1 MMMKNEEFNFMDV
14 FSKGI
19 CVFLMGVLSLSKAQK
34 INEIIKQN
42 GIFRKDTVFTVIS
55 DSKETYLPVT
65 IIKGKEKGPIF
76 SIVAGIHGYEY
87 PPIIA
92 VQELLNEIKP
102 EQVKGTLI
110 IIPIANVEAFQKR
123 TPFINPLDNKNL
135 NNAFPGSPNGT
146 PTDQIANIITKEI
159 ISNSTIFLDIHGGDA
174 NEDLLPFVCYYDRKD
189 SPENTKL
196 AHDLSIR
203 SQIDHIVSYPYN
215 LTSTE
220 PAKYAFKQAT
230 QQGITALSIE
240 AGKLGTVQKENVD
253 MIKTV
258 VYNMLESSGNYVKSK
273 PKIKTERKPTL
284 FDRQDYIK
292 VPETG
297 IFYSELKSGDRVTK
311 NQVLGYITD
320 EFGKKKQDIISKAN
334 GIILYKV
341 GTPPVN
347 KDETL
352 FCIGYSEK

>member
-1 MMMKNEEFNFMDV
+1 MKKAV
-14 FSKGI
+14 LLLL
-19 CVFLMGVLSLSKAQK
+19 VLMGGMVNAQEIK
-34 INEIIKQN
+34 RIIDRNEA
-42 GIFRKDTVFTVIS
+42 FRKDTVFTIKN
-55 DSKETYLPVT
+55 DLKETYLPVT
-65 IIKGKEKGPIF
+65 VIKGKEKGPVF

-102 EQVKGTLI
+102 ENIKGTLI

-123 TPFINPLDNKNL
+123 IPFLNPLDQKNL
-135 NNAFPGSPNGT
+135 NNTFPGSQNGT

-189 SPENTKL
+189 TPENKKL
-196 AHDLSIR
+196 AHDLSVQ

-215 LTSTE
+215 LTPTE

-253 MIKTV
+253 MIKTA
-258 VYNMLESSGNYVKSK
+258 VYNMLESSGNYIRNKSN
-273 PKIKTERKPTL
+273 IKKL
-284 FDRQDYIK
+284 KAILLNQQDYIK
-292 VPETG
+292 VPENG
-297 IFYSELKSGDRVTK
+297 IFYSELKSGDKVTK

-320 EFGKKKQDIISKAN
+320 EFGSKKQNVISKTD
-334 GIILYKV
+334 GIILYKI

-347 KDETL
+347 KGETL
-352 FCIGYSEK
+352 FCIGYSDKK

>member
-1 MMMKNEEFNFMDV
+1 MKKMKKAV
-14 FSKGI
+14 LLLL
-19 CVFLMGVLSLSKAQK
+19 VLMGGMVNAQEIK
-34 INEIIKQN
+34 RIIDRNEA
-42 GIFRKDTVFTVIS
+42 FRKDTVFTIKN
-55 DSKETYLPVT
+55 DLKETYLPVT
-65 IIKGKEKGPIF
+65 VIKGKEKGPVF

-102 EQVKGTLI
+102 ENIKGTLI

-123 TPFINPLDNKNL
+123 IPFLNPLDQKNL
-135 NNAFPGSPNGT
+135 NNTFPGSQNGT

-189 SPENTKL
+189 TPENKKL
-196 AHDLSIR
+196 AHDLSVQ

-215 LTSTE
+215 LTPTE

-253 MIKTV
+253 MIKTA
-258 VYNMLESSGNYVKSK
+258 VYNMLESSGNYIRNKSN
-273 PKIKTERKPTL
+273 IKKL
-284 FDRQDYIK
+284 KAILLNQQDYIK
-292 VPETG
+292 VPENG
-297 IFYSELKSGDRVTK
+297 IFYSELKSGDKVTK

-320 EFGKKKQDIISKAN
+320 EFGSKKQNVISKTD
-334 GIILYKV
+334 GIILYKI

-347 KDETL
+347 KGETL
-352 FCIGYSEK
+352 FCIGYSDKK

>member
-1 MMMKNEEFNFMDV
+1 MKNM
-14 FSKGI
+14 KKAI
-19 CVFLMGVLSLSKAQK
+19 LLSLILIEGLINAQK
-34 INEIIKQN
+34 INQIIEIE
-42 GIFRKDTVFTVIS
+42 GMFRKDIVFTIKS

-65 IIKGKEKGPIF
+65 IIKGREKGPVF

-92 VQELLNEIKP
+92 VQEMLKELNPHE
-102 EQVKGTLI
+102 VKGTLI
-110 IIPIANVEAFQKR
+110 IVPIANVEAFQKR
-123 TPFINPLDNKNL
+123 TPFINPLDQKNL

-189 SPENTKL
+189 TPENTKM
-196 AHDLSIR
+196 AHDLSVQ
-203 SQIDHIVSYPYN
+203 SQIDYIVSYPYN
-215 LTSTE
+215 LTQTE

-240 AGKLGTVQKENVD
+240 AGKLGTVQKESVE
-253 MIKTV
+253 MIKTA
-258 VYNMLESSGNYVKSK
+258 VYNMLEHSGNYVRRKSK
-273 PKIKTERKPTL
+273 FINKKQATL
-284 FDRQDYIK
+284 LNQQDYIR
-292 VPETG
+292 VPENG
-297 IFYSELKSGDRVTK
+297 IFYSDLKSGDKVKK
-311 NQVLGYITD
+311 NQNLGYITD
-320 EFGKKKQDIISKAN
+320 EFGNKKQDILSNTN

-347 KDETL
+347 KGETL
-352 FCIGYSEK
+352 FCIGYSEKDKI